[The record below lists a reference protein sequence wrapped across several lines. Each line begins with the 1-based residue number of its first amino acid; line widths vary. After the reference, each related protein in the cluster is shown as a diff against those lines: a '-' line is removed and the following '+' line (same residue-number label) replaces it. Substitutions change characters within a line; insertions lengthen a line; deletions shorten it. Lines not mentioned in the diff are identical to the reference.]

1 MASNEVVDLT
11 DDLPAEPLLGSSGL
25 PTYESLT
32 PRSAPRRSRDSLD
45 FSIYDEQANGQQ
57 DEEIE
62 IENETFA
69 PQSIAPQSEQ
79 QSEQHQHQHQHQ
91 QHQQELGLEDS
102 ASQIEIPSQDFD
114 SQIEIQSE
122 GIEPQEV
129 EQNNDISDIQVREVK
144 LIDDNN
150 NPQVPSQASEERK
163 RQRHAERRANKRRR
177 KMEEFEARLA
187 RFPVEERG
195 AVRSACRR
203 VLNLKQEMWEY
214 REGIE
219 REGNSKY
226 KHIVYEL
233 SGYVDRMDGYLEVIA
248 NCESGAAAKE
258 VSTKA
263 EAHAQGI
270 RAKVESSRNMISINE
285 MQDKSRD
292 GVDRSMLND
301 PAYVNARSSSMVTAE
316 PTTTRSLYNPG
327 LNPAQS
333 NQIMMQ
339 RALMDPLG
347 FLPDGTRLTDNYAA
361 GDISIVEDMQRNAN
375 TYDIYRGASIHDQPH
390 HDMDQFEHLVELAL
404 NDAEPLDMP
413 PQMNCQA
420 LEHQRQGLGW
430 LLRAEKGKNRGS
442 ILADDMG
449 LGKTVQTIGLI
460 YANAIDPELPK
471 EERLTL
477 IVCPVALIAT
487 WSEELKQRVKE
498 EFHLNVY
505 IHHKMMNHDSYTMSA
520 REISL
525 KYDIVICTYGAIT
538 QEFKVL
544 SEQLKART
552 HPQERN
558 LSLLRRRKPLFDI
571 KWNRVVLDEAHTIK
585 NRMSQISIAV
595 SHLKARYRLALSGT
609 PMQNSLEEL
618 YPLLR
623 FLKIDPYDDY
633 SQFKRIVPP
642 KNASR
647 VKDYTSAKNMA
658 ALLSAVL
665 LRRKKDTVINGRKII
680 DSLPD
685 KHIKKIEITMP
696 EEEASEYKAL
706 ESLIQSEVRRLTMM
720 EEFSMQNM
728 LVFLLRMRQSA
739 CHPRLIIAT
748 KLAAN
753 KSVWGHNKHT
763 KNMVHVA
770 LQCYRSRGD
779 AFQLHT
785 NESDLICAACSGP
798 LLDASQ
804 TSIMSTCGHMLCSE
818 CAPEA
823 QQRLSEDFS
832 AICGL
837 CNATYGTLAN
847 LEVMEI
853 VCQLGEQMNRTPS
866 TEDVTQALITAQGPR
881 LMELREEERIRQQ
894 AFAEMREMLEE
905 KEAATLDFGFD
916 SDFSDIDDDV
926 DVKPN
931 VSHNRLVN
939 GNRALDKPEIKSESS
954 KVSRDVSLVQ
964 SNNES
969 NEMTYSNED
978 IIVEDETAPE
988 PTNPAPETDPSTWRG
1003 DPKNDPMFPKLDIQ
1017 TVAKLFKVRDVFPE
1031 GWVTSAK
1038 VESCINIL
1046 GEIWREAPSDKVI
1059 IFSSFTTL
1067 LDILTIP
1074 LDAAV
1079 IPYELYTGKM
1089 GPEDRNSAL
1098 ERFKYGSC
1106 KVLLTSLKAG
1116 NVGLT
1121 LTQANRVI
1129 LMEPFWNPYVEDQA
1143 QDRVYRIGQSREVTI
1158 YRLLVKDTV
1167 EDRIVDLQ
1175 TSKRET
1181 IENTLEHGMKT
1192 KSQGLNRNDMLFALG
1207 LRDRN

>member
-11 DDLPAEPLLGSSGL
+11 DDLPVEPLLNNSV
-25 PTYESLT
+25 P
-32 PRSAPRRSRDSLD
+32 SAHTSRAPHPLRTRQDSLD
-45 FSIYDEQANGQQ
+45 LSIYDDGIIEPQREDN
-57 DEEIE
+57 EIE
-62 IENETFA
+62 IEDEYTVPMSAASPVAGPSSAGPSSSGPQAEQQLHYESQNGSVSRGYETL
-69 PQSIAPQSEQ
+69 QSEPSEIES
-79 QSEQHQHQHQHQ
+79 QS
-91 QHQQELGLEDS
+91 LE
-102 ASQIEIPSQDFD
+102 PT
-114 SQIEIQSE
+114 
-122 GIEPQEV
+122 
-129 EQNNDISDIQVREVK
+129 DIQVREVK
-144 LIDDNN
+144 LVDDNT
-150 NPQVPSQASEERK
+150 PAPSQASEERK
-163 RQRHAERRANKRRR
+163 RRRNAERRANKRRR
-177 KMEEFEARLA
+177 KMEEFEARLS
-187 RFPVEERG
+187 RFPEEERG

-233 SGYVDRMDGYLEVIA
+233 SGYVDRMDGYMDVIA
-248 NCESGAAAKE
+248 NSDSGAAAREIAK
-258 VSTKA
+258 KA
-263 EAHAQGI
+263 DAHAQGI
-270 RAKVESSRNMISINE
+270 RAKVEASRKMISINE
-285 MQDKSRD
+285 MQNRGRD
-292 GVDRSMLND
+292 EVDSLMLND
-301 PAYVNARSSSMVTAE
+301 PAYVNARSSSMVTAQ
-316 PTTTRSLYNPG
+316 PTTTRSFYNPG

-333 NQIMMQ
+333 NQAMIQ
-339 RALMDPLG
+339 QALMDPLG
-347 FLPDGTRLTDNYAA
+347 LMPDGTVLTDNFTA
-361 GDISIVEDMQRNAN
+361 GDVSIVENMQRDASN
-375 TYDIYRGASIHDQPH
+375 YDIYRGPSYHEQPH
-390 HDMDQFEHLVELAL
+390 HEMDQFEHLVELAL

-449 LGKTVQTIGLI
+449 LGKTVQTIALM

-471 EERLTL
+471 QERLTL

-487 WSEELKQRVKE
+487 WAEELKQRVKE
-498 EFHLNVY
+498 DFHMNVY
-505 IHHKMMNHDSYTMSA
+505 IHHKMMNHDTFTMSA

-525 KYDIVICTYGAIT
+525 NYDVVICTYGAVT

-552 HPQERN
+552 HPHERN
-558 LSLLRRRKPLFDI
+558 LSLLRRKKPLFDI

-585 NRMSQISIAV
+585 NRLSQISIAV

-623 FLKIDPYDDY
+623 FLKIDPYDDF
-633 SQFKRIVPP
+633 SHFKRIVPP

-665 LRRKKDTVINGRKII
+665 LRRKKDTVIKGRKII
-680 DSLPD
+680 DSLPE
-685 KHIKKIEITMP
+685 KHIKKVEITMP
-696 EEEASEYKAL
+696 EEEANDYKAL

-728 LVFLLRMRQSA
+728 LVFLLRMRQAA
-739 CHPRLIIAT
+739 CHPRLILAT
-748 KLAAN
+748 KLAAG
-753 KSVWGHNKHT
+753 KHVWGHNKQT
-763 KNMVHVA
+763 KNMAHTA

-779 AFQLHT
+779 AFILRT
-785 NESDLICAACSGP
+785 DEAERVCATCSGP
-798 LLDASQ
+798 LMDASQ

-823 QQRLSEDFS
+823 EQRLSEDYS
-832 AICGL
+832 ANCGL
-837 CNATYGTLAN
+837 CNATYGVLAN
-847 LEVMEI
+847 LEVMEV
-853 VCQLGEQMNRTPS
+853 VCQLGQQINRTPS
-866 TEDVTQALITAQGPR
+866 IEDVTQALISAQGPR
-881 LMELREEERIRQQ
+881 LMELREEERVRQE
-894 AFAEMREMLEE
+894 AFQELQDMLEE
-905 KEAATLDFGFD
+905 REAATLDFGFD
-916 SDFSDIDDDV
+916 SDLSDVEDEFEKKPVVTSNPPVNSSSSHATDDQHPKQV
-926 DVKPN
+926 
-931 VSHNRLVN
+931 
-939 GNRALDKPEIKSESS
+939 KSESGELAQEVSTMNGVNGPMNNTDS
-954 KVSRDVSLVQ
+954 KEVIYSDEEIVIGDSAEE
-964 SNNES
+964 NE
-969 NEMTYSNED
+969 
-978 IIVEDETAPE
+978 APVV
-988 PTNPAPETDPSTWRG
+988 DPSTWRG
-1003 DPKNDPMFPKLDIQ
+1003 NPKEDPMFPKLDIEK
-1017 TVAKLFKVRDVFPE
+1017 VANLFKVRDVFTE
-1031 GWVTSAK
+1031 GWVSSAK

-1046 GEIWREAPSDKVI
+1046 GEIWRESPSDKVI

-1074 LDAAV
+1074 LDSAV

-1089 GPEDRNSAL
+1089 GPEERNSAL

-1207 LRDRN
+1207 LRDRG